1 MKRIYIAIM
10 VLTGIILSGCKKE
23 NPADKVET
31 ILMYVSSETGNYQPW
46 GSETSFSEF
55 FKLLYLKVVNI

>member
-1 MKRIYIAIM
+1 M